1 MTAERITPER
11 SRSERLWGHPG
22 LRPLSATQ
30 VAPGS
35 PLLSYKWEFTDR
47 ALRDQLAIEA
57 EGYGGTVEPGHAAVR
72 YTNPHTGGDVL
83 PTMRTEFHRIVRG
96 AETAPVKE
104 TGSSVY
110 QVFDGS
116 GTVTVGDRTWTVT
129 RGDLFVVPSWTP
141 FSAKSEAG
149 KDGLGFRRTRP
160 FPLRRRTRLRSTA
173 AQPNGDFTMRLTTI
187 RTGGTTRAVKLDGDR
202 LVDLGESDLGIFLAH
217 EDWKLRA
224 EAVSADDA
232 STYPLEGADFAPV
245 VPQPSKVIC
254 VGHNYTNHIKEMGRE
269 LPSYPTLF
277 PKFADSLIGANDD
290 IVRPDETEAFDW
302 EVELVIVIGK
312 QVRRADDAQAE
323 AAIAGFTV
331 MNDVSVRD
339 WQFRTIEWTQGKI
352 WDSTTPVGPFLVTP
366 DEVGGVRPALEVTT
380 TVDGEV
386 MQRDDTGTLLFDPIT
401 LVKYISTITRLNPGD
416 MIATG
421 TPAGVGHARD
431 PKVYLLGG
439 ESVVTA
445 ISGLGACTNKVVK
458 E

>member
-1 MTAERITPER
+1 
-11 SRSERLWGHPG
+11 
-22 LRPLSATQ
+22 
-30 VAPGS
+30 
-35 PLLSYKWEFTDR
+35 
-47 ALRDQLAIEA
+47 
-57 EGYGGTVEPGHAAVR
+57 
-72 YTNPHTGGDVL
+72 
-83 PTMRTEFHRIVRG
+83 
-96 AETAPVKE
+96 
-104 TGSSVY
+104 
-110 QVFDGS
+110 
-116 GTVTVGDRTWTVT
+116 
-129 RGDLFVVPSWTP
+129 
-141 FSAKSEAG
+141 
-149 KDGLGFRRTRP
+149 
-160 FPLRRRTRLRSTA
+160 
-173 AQPNGDFTMRLTTI
+173 MRLTTI
-187 RTGGTTRAVKLDGDR
+187 RTGAATRAVKLDGDR

-217 EDWKLRA
+217 DDWKRRA
-224 EAVSADDA
+224 EAASAADA
-232 STYPLEGADFAPV
+232 TTYPLEGADFAPV
-245 VPQPSKVIC
+245 VPAPSKVIC

-439 ESVVTA
+439 ETVVTA
-445 ISGLGACTNKVVK
+445 ISGLSACTNKVVK